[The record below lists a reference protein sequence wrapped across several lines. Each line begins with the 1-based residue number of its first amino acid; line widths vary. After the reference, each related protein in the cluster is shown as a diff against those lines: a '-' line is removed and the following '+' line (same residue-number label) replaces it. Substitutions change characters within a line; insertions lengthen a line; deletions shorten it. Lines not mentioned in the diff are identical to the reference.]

1 MPVRKELIDADSHPE
16 SPPMAGA
23 PSFRRFDIALR
34 LFAILVV
41 GSIVMAALAGGTFI
55 SISVDRYQTPLN
67 LASTAVRGAYLMAWI
82 FCAIGLVI
90 VAAICLWRRA
100 RGHRSWRYGGALGV
114 AFLAMLVVW
123 FVPSFTMSL
132 NTPRAGGTVVGN
144 IVVALVMWLLTSF
157 YAMFFNLANLLF
169 VVPAIIE
176 AWYAVLNRGTPHE
189 DPTRVVWK
197 RRAWLYAM
205 AIASLLLIGWI
216 GG

>member
-1 MPVRKELIDADSHPE
+1 
-16 SPPMAGA
+16 MAGA
-23 PSFRRFDIALR
+23 PSFRRLDIALR
-34 LFAILVV
+34 IFAILVA
-41 GSIVMAALAGGTFI
+41 GSIAMAALAGGTFI
-55 SISVDRYQTPLN
+55 STSVDRHQTPLN

-90 VAAICLWRRA
+90 VAAICLWRRS

-123 FVPSFTMSL
+123 FVPSFAMGL

-176 AWYAVLNRGTPHE
+176 AWYGVLNRGTEHE
-189 DPTRVVWK
+189 DPARVVRK
-197 RRAWLYAM
+197 RRAWLYGM
-205 AIASLLLIGWI
+205 ALASLLLIGWI